1 MGKFLSKLCRGPE
14 LPALCLCIFTLSS
27 WQVIA
32 AEYGG
37 PREMDPAAKEVRT
50 DRSKFGPDQ
59 LTTTSRIQLKM
70 KSRFTVVSAPV
81 TGSAAAN

>member
-1 MGKFLSKLCRGPE
+1 MGKFLSKLCRGPG

-37 PREMDPAAKEVRT
+37 PREMDPAAKEVET
-50 DRSKFGPDQ
+50 DRSKFGPDP
-59 LTTTSRIQLKM
+59 TYDDKPY
-70 KSRFTVVSAPV
+70 SAEEQIKIYGGKRAV
-81 TGSAAAN
+81 GSAAAN